1 MPPFVLYA
9 APNYTEAAVK
19 FIDKIASVPGIRFG
33 LISQEPAEWLKPEIQ
48 SKITAFARVE
58 NAFDGRQLLE
68 AARHLASQHGPIHR
82 IIGATEQIQIPVA
95 EVREALG
102 IAGMNVETMLN
113 FRDKARM
120 KNLLRK
126 AKIPCARHQLVAN
139 AAEALAFTEKNGFPI
154 IVKPPDGA
162 ASQVTFKVGS
172 PEELQ
177 AALAQIKPSAE
188 KPALLEEFIQGDE
201 HSFDTFSL
209 EGKPVFYTLTHYY
222 PNPLTV
228 VREPW
233 IQWQVLL
240 PAEVEDKQ
248 YDDIRKAA
256 FKTLK
261 TLGMGTG
268 LTHLEWFR
276 RPDGSIAISEVA
288 ARPPG
293 AQITTLISRANDFDS
308 VTAWARL
315 MIFGEFEVPERKYA
329 VGAAYLRGQGQGRV
343 VAVHGLEEVNRAVGH
358 LITDVRI
365 PQTGQEKGLTYEGEG
380 FIILRHP
387 ETEVVR
393 EALQFVV
400 STVRVVLG

>member
-1 MPPFVLYA
+1 MHLVLYA

-19 FIDKIASVPGIRFG
+19 FIDKIASLPDIRFG
-33 LISQEPAEWLKPEIQ
+33 LISQEPASWLKPELQ
-48 SKITAFARVE
+48 AKLDAFAQVE
-58 NAFDGRQLLE
+58 NAFDGSQLIA

-102 IAGMNVETMLN
+102 IEGMSKATMLN
-113 FRDKARM
+113 FRDKSRM
-120 KNLLRK
+120 KNLFHK

-139 AAEALAFTEKNGFPI
+139 AAEALAFAEKNGFPI

-162 ASQVTFKVGS
+162 ASQVTFKAGNAD
-172 PEELQ
+172 ELT
-177 AALAQIKPSAE
+177 AALAQIKPTAE
-188 KPALLEEFIQGDE
+188 KPALLEEFIQGTE

-209 EGKPVFYTLTHYY
+209 NGKPVFHTLTHYY
-222 PNPLTV
+222 PNPLEV

-240 PAEVEDKQ
+240 PREVEDKQ
-248 YDDIRKAA
+248 YDDIRKANQKA
-256 FKTLK
+256 LK
-261 TLGMGTG
+261 TLGMETG

-315 MIFGEFEVPERKYA
+315 MIFGEFEIPERKYA

-343 VAVHGLEEVNRAVGH
+343 VAVHGLEEVNREVGH

-365 PQTGQEKGLTYEGEG
+365 PQIGQEKGLTYEGEG

-393 EALQFVV
+393 EALLKVV
-400 STVRVVLG
+400 SGVRVVLG

>member
-1 MPPFVLYA
+1 MPFVLYA

-19 FIDKIASVPGIRFG
+19 FIDKIASLPDIRFG
-33 LISQEPAEWLKPEIQ
+33 LISQEPASWLKPELQ
-48 SKITAFARVE
+48 AKLAAFAQVQD
-58 NAFDGRQLLE
+58 AFDGSQLIA

-95 EVREALG
+95 QVREALG
-102 IAGMNVETMLN
+102 IEGMSVETMLN
-113 FRDKARM
+113 FRDKSRM
-120 KNLLRK
+120 KNLFHK

-139 AAEALAFTEKNGFPI
+139 AAEALAFAEKSGFPV

-162 ASQVTFKVGS
+162 ASQVTFKAGNA
-172 PEELQ
+172 EELQ
-177 AALAQIKPSAE
+177 AALAQIKPTAE
-188 KPALLEEFIQGDE
+188 KPALLEEFIQGAE

-209 EGKPVFYTLTHYY
+209 NGKRVFYTLTHYY
-222 PNPLTV
+222 PNPLEV

-240 PAEVEDKQ
+240 PREVEDKQ
-248 YDDIRKAA
+248 YDDIRKANQKA
-256 FKTLK
+256 LK
-261 TLGMGTG
+261 TLGMETG

-315 MIFGEFEVPERKYA
+315 MIFGEFEIPERKYA

-343 VAVHGLEEVNRAVGH
+343 VAVHGLEEVNQSVGH

-365 PQTGQEKGLTYEGEG
+365 PQIGQEKGKTYEGEG

-393 EALQFVV
+393 EALEKVV

>member
-1 MPPFVLYA
+1 MHLVLYA

-19 FIDKIASVPGIRFG
+19 FIDKIASLPDIRFG
-33 LISQEPAEWLKPEIQ
+33 LISQEPASWLKPELQ
-48 SKITAFARVE
+48 AKLKAFAQVE
-58 NAFDGRQLLE
+58 NAFDGSQLIA
-68 AARHLASQHGPIHR
+68 AARHLAAQHGPIHR

-95 EVREALG
+95 EVRGALG
-102 IAGMNVETMLN
+102 IEGMSKETMLN
-113 FRDKARM
+113 FRDKSRM
-120 KNLLRK
+120 KNLFHK

-139 AAEALAFTEKNGFPI
+139 AAEALAFAEKNGFPI

-162 ASQVTFKVGS
+162 ASQVTFKAGNA
-172 PEELQ
+172 EELQ
-177 AALAQIKPSAE
+177 AALAQIKPTAE
-188 KPALLEEFIQGDE
+188 KPALLEEFIQGAE

-209 EGKPVFYTLTHYY
+209 NGKPVFHTLTHYY
-222 PNPLTV
+222 PNPLEV

-240 PAEVEDKQ
+240 PREVEDKQ
-248 YDDIRKAA
+248 YDDIRKANQKA
-256 FKTLK
+256 LK
-261 TLGMGTG
+261 TLGMETG

-315 MIFGEFEVPERKYA
+315 MIFGEFEIPERKYA
-329 VGAAYLRGQGQGRV
+329 VGAAYLRGQGEGRV
-343 VAVHGLEEVNRAVGH
+343 VAVHGLEEVNQSVGH

-365 PQTGQEKGLTYEGEG
+365 PQIGQEKGKTYEGEG

-393 EALQFVV
+393 EALAKVV

>member
-1 MPPFVLYA
+1 MAFVLYA
-9 APNYTEAAVK
+9 APNYNETAVK
-19 FIDKIASVPGIRFG
+19 FIDKLASIPGIRFG
-33 LISQEPAEWLKPEIQ
+33 LISQEPAEWLKPELR
-48 SKITAFARVE
+48 SKLAVFAQVK
-58 NAFDGRQLLE
+58 NVFDSNQLID
-68 AARHLASQHGPIHR
+68 AAKLLSSQHGPIHR
-82 IIGATEQIQIPVA
+82 IIGATEQVQIPVA

-102 IAGMNVETMLN
+102 IEGMSVETMLN

-126 AKIPCARHQLVAN
+126 AGLPCAHFRLVAN
-139 AAEALAFTEKNGFPI
+139 AAEALAFAEENGFPI

-162 ASQVTFKVGS
+162 ASQETFKAGNT
-172 PEELQ
+172 EELMV
-177 AALAQIKPSAE
+177 ALAQIKPSAE
-188 KPALLEEFIQGDE
+188 NPTLLEEFITGDE

-209 EGKPVFYTLTHYY
+209 NGKPIFHTLTHYY

-240 PAEVEDKQ
+240 PREVEDEK
-248 YDDIRKAA
+248 YDDIRKAN
-256 FKTLK
+256 FKTLRI
-261 TLGMGTG
+261 LGMETG

-293 AQITTLISRANDFDS
+293 AQITTLISRANDFDA

-315 MIFGEFEVPERKYA
+315 MIFGEFQAPERKYTA
-329 VGAAYLRGQGQGRV
+329 GAAYLRGQGPGRV
-343 VAVHGLEEVNRAVGH
+343 VAVYGLEEVNRAVGH

-365 PQTGQEKGLTYEGEG
+365 PQIGQEKGLTYEGEG

-393 EALQFVV
+393 EALLKVV
-400 STVRVVLG
+400 STVRVILG